1 MKKVLISTASA
12 ILMFGT
18 AFAREVVVSPIAP
31 SHRTTIAA
39 EHRFAQFN
47 STGEGGIPC
56 TSENIPTRDDRGWY
70 LRKDV
75 DCEE

>member
-1 MKKVLISTASA
+1 MKKMLISVASA
-12 ILMFGT
+12 ILMLGT
-18 AFAREVVVSPIAP
+18 ASAREVVVSPIAP
-31 SHRTTIAA
+31 SRPITIAI
-39 EHRFAQFN
+39 EHRVAQFN

-56 TSENIPTRDDRGWY
+56 TAEYIPTRDDRGWY